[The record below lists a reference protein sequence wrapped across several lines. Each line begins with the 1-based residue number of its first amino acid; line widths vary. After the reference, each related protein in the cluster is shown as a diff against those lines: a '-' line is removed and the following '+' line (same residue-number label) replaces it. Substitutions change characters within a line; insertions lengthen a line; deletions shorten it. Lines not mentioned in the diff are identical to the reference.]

1 METQANRSIH
11 PLFIAAGIAVILFCA
26 VGIAAIMGWIPTSV
40 GKSGEVASPALSDK
54 VARAPAMT
62 SGEAAAPALP
72 DQVAR
77 APATAVTEE
86 PATPRPKPVVKRA
99 TKPVQVADNAPAPA
113 ANSAPAPVP
122 VAAQPPVPAPVSS
135 AVAARPKCAECGVV
149 ESVREVETQG
159 QASGLGAVGG
169 AVAGGVLGNQVGGGR
184 GRDVMTVVGAVG
196 GALAGHQIEKKVKS
210 TKSYEITVRFENGS
224 TRVFTESTAP
234 AWRQGDKVRIIN
246 DRIQPNA

>member
-11 PLFIAAGIAVILFCA
+11 PLFLTAGIAVILFCA
-26 VGIAAIMGWIPTSV
+26 VGIAAVMGWIPTSV
-40 GKSGEVASPALSDK
+40 GKSGEVA
-54 VARAPAMT
+54 
-62 SGEAAAPALP
+62 APALP
-72 DQVAR
+72 DKVSR
-77 APATAVTEE
+77 APASGVSDGTA
-86 PATPRPKPVVKRA
+86 AARPQSKPVAKTA
-99 TKPVQVADNAPAPA
+99 SKPTQVAGNASTAARNAPA
-113 ANSAPAPVP
+113 ANSPAPAPVQMS
-122 VAAQPPVPAPVSS
+122 AA
-135 AVAARPKCAECGVV
+135 PKCTECGVV

-184 GRDVMTVVGAVG
+184 GKDVMTVVGAVG

-224 TRVFTESTAP
+224 TRVFTEANAP
-234 AWRQGDKVRIIN
+234 AWRQGDKVRIVN